1 MIIHEYKK
9 GKVER
14 TINGVKKE
22 IESKARPF
30 HYKKNSMT
38 GAIVYLI
45 EAKKG
50 KESIQNV
57 KDRATYIITN
67 CNFMNPTFL
76 VDTEQHKEE
85 VKRQAQAVNDEYLEV
100 FMKYATKE
108 EIALLNSIQTMH
120 GITDEER
127 ALAVRAFISQELVM
141 SFKPDEMQGMDR
153 EPKAEFMTKLYA
165 EFIKDYTK
173 LDISEQRHFGVLQFD
188 TDNPHNQFFVPRFSD
203 NGVRLSLHEGYERM
217 QKFIAK
223 MESHP
228 YYGKYLLPVVSPVME
243 KKKLPKTMKE
253 KYDLQKEIKNSISKD
268 PFAYEET
275 HRNLINNKIMIKPE
289 YKNNKPVEFMIHR
302 QGSKPISSL
311 GLDKEYHIALSRYF
325 ELKKLGEKHKKYPL
339 AEKLLKAKEIIK
351 NNPNLDIESLDELLN
366 AQGFGITANQ
376 AKNGT
381 INGYSLVIIDLQ
393 ETIKM
398 STLAITKKEIN
409 CTTQA
414 AANVRKKYKE
424 YLDENDVA
432 GKVEYVAG
440 EPVFINS
447 LGESRPLFKKR
458 KRIPDYPSL
467 FEYMADNGGK
477 FEIALKTKFSL
488 RGDTFYRGT
497 VEKIRIIEQ
506 SQDNLKT
513 SVLGSDRTTAKAVA
527 QLYLDSGYKGFK
539 IVDGGQ
545 DETSKNL
552 WREGSLLGLKV
563 DGYKPTEQDLAWLL
577 DQLKPKVQEARDKN
591 IAAIE
596 SYKADGR
603 PFEIKVVSNQW
614 LKVNHT
620 PIAYAFVDLMKAGLD
635 PMMVLNPPKKN
646 GNKASE
652 DDLKAHYKLI
662 LEVVQNECPEH
673 LEEAKRLLEPYKP
686 VKLIKPEW
694 E

>member
-1 MIIHEYKK
+1 MVVTEYKREPVERKIK
-9 GKVER
+9 GVKRKVEQ
-14 TINGVKKE
+14 
-22 IESKARPF
+22 KARSF
-30 HYKKNSMT
+30 HYKLNSVT
-38 GAIVYLI
+38 GSIRYLI
-45 EAKKG
+45 KAKKG
-50 KESIQNV
+50 KDSVENV
-57 KDRATYIITN
+57 IDRASYIITN
-67 CNFMNPTFL
+67 CDFINPTFL
-76 VDTEQHKEE
+76 AGTPEHDLE
-85 VKRQAQAVNDEYLEV
+85 VERQAKSVNDQMLENHL
-100 FMKYATKE
+100 KWASKE
-108 EIALLNSIQTMH
+108 EIEAMKAIQNME

-127 ALAVRAFISQELVM
+127 AKAIKAYYAYELVM
-141 SFKPDEMQGMDR
+141 SFKPTEFPGMDR
-153 EPKAEFMTKLYA
+153 EQKAKVMTELYY
-165 EFIKDYTK
+165 EFIKDFSNSK
-173 LDISEQRHFGVLQFD
+173 EIDRLHFGVLQFD
-188 TDNPHNQFFVPRFSD
+188 TDNPHNQFFLTKYD
-203 NGVRLSLHEGYERM
+203 NNGNKLDLHNNYERM
-217 QKFIAK
+217 QQFIAK
-223 MESHP
+223 MENHP
-228 YYGKYLLPVVSPVME
+228 YYGQFLEKVVSQVMD
-243 KKKLPKTMKE
+243 KKKLPKTMEE
-253 KYDLQKEIKNSISKD
+253 KFNLQKEIQNCISKD
-268 PFAYEET
+268 PFAFEET
-275 HRNLINNKIMIKPE
+275 HKNLIQNKIKLIPE
-289 YKNNKPVEFMIHR
+289 FNGNKLKEVMIHR

-366 AQGFGITANQ
+366 VQGFGITANQ

-424 YLDENDVA
+424 YLDETDVA

-447 LGESRPLFKKR
+447 LGQSRPLFKKR

-506 SQDNLKT
+506 SPDNLKT

-596 SYKADGR
+596 SYNADGR
-603 PFEIKVVSNQW
+603 AFEIKVVSNQW

-635 PMMVLNPPKKN
+635 PMMVLNPPRKN
-646 GNKASE
+646 GSKATE

-673 LEEAKRLLEPYKP
+673 LEEAKRLLEPYKT